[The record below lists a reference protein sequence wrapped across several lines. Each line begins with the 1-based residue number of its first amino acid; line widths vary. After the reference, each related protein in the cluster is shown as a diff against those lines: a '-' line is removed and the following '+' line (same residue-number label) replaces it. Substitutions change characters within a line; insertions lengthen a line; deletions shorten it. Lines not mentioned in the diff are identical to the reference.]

1 MGNYFLD
8 SYVYVNILNFS
19 KIKRK
24 KMKELTKTEEILL
37 LAIWRLKDDAYGV
50 KIRRYVS
57 QIIGKEFTYGN
68 LYSAL
73 SQLSKKK
80 YVKKTVGEPTPD
92 RRGRRKIFYTVS
104 GTGIKAL
111 KAARKMN
118 QKMWEDIAGY
128 AFD

>member
-1 MGNYFLD
+1 ME
-8 SYVYVNILNFS
+8 
-19 KIKRK
+19 KR
-24 KMKELTKTEEILL
+24 MKELTKIEEILL

-50 KIRRYVS
+50 KIRQYVS

-80 YVKKTVGEPTPD
+80 YVKKAVGEPTAD
-92 RRGRRKIFYTVS
+92 RRGRKKIYYTVS
-104 GTGIKAL
+104 PAGVKAL
-111 KAARKMN
+111 RTAREMN
-118 QKMWEDIAGY
+118 QKMWEGVSDY